1 MTYYSRFKGESLWNA
16 MVPVWK
22 ETGKNNSDAV
32 KKLEVIENKVYKK
45 VEEKFV
51 KEKN

>member
-22 ETGKNNSDAV
+22 EARKNNSNLV
-32 KKLEVIENKVYKK
+32 KKLELIEKKVYNKV
-45 VEEKFV
+45 EDTFT
-51 KEKN
+51 